1 MTRYVVIGAGAV
13 GGTIAGRLAHQG
25 HDVVLVARGEH
36 LSALRRDGLHLRT
49 PDLDVHLPVTAVGG
63 PDEVDLHASDVLVLS
78 TKTHQA
84 MAALAQWADV
94 PVQADDRTGTAGAM
108 LPMLTALNGV
118 SSERMALRYFERVFG
133 VCVWL
138 PAVHL
143 HPGEVIARGTPYS
156 GILHIARY
164 PGNRADESDRAL
176 LARIHAHWTESGL
189 GVELPGDVMPWKFH
203 KLLSNIGNAFQAV
216 LGPGADATELIEAA
230 RAEARAV
237 LASAQIEVAS
247 DDDEAAVRQTS
258 FGVGTVPGTEPDQL
272 GGSSWQS
279 LARGTGSIETDYLN
293 GQIALIAREHALA
306 APLNTAIAAL
316 ARHAAHTGSRPG
328 AISAAELAAELGLGA
343 ATTTTG
349 SAATGS

>member
-13 GGTIAGRLAHQG
+13 GGTIAGRLAHRG
-25 HDVVLVARGEH
+25 HQVVLVARGEH

-49 PDLDVHLPVTAVGG
+49 PDLDTHLPVTAIGRPEDIELR
-63 PDEVDLHASDVLVLS
+63 PDDVLVLS

-84 MAALAQWADV
+84 AAALAQWADA
-94 PVQADDRTGTAGAM
+94 PVRDGGHSAPAGVR
-108 LPMLTALNGV
+108 LPILTALNGV
-118 SSERMALRYFERVFG
+118 SSERMALRYFDRVFG

-143 HPGEVIARGTPYS
+143 HPGEVIARGTPQS

-164 PGNRADESDRAL
+164 PATRSEPADRAL
-176 LARIHAHWTESGL
+176 LEQVSAHWSESGL
-189 GVELPGDVMPWKFH
+189 GVELPADVMPWKYH

-216 LGPGADATELIEAA
+216 LGPAADGGDLIDAA

-237 LASAQIEVAS
+237 LAGAGIEVAS
-247 DDDEAAVRQTS
+247 DDDEAAVRRAS
-258 FGVGTVPGTEPDQL
+258 FGVGEVPGTDPHRL

-293 GQIALIAREHALA
+293 GQIALIAREHGLA
-306 APLNTAIAAL
+306 APLNTTIAAL
-316 ARHAAHTGSRPG
+316 ARQAARTGAQPG
-328 AISAAELAAELGLGA
+328 AISAADLAIELGLDPLA
-343 ATTTTG
+343 
-349 SAATGS
+349 S